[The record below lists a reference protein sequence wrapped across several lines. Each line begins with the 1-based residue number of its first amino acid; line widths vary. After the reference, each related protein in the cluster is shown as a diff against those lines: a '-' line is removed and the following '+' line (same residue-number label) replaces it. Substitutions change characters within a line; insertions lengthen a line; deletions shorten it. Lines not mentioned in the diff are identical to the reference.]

1 MGLDVGRIVN
11 QPFKKD
17 SESMREY
24 IAKFIYQYGMVLP
37 IPSRNKRVF
46 ISSLTKNLSLVLYS
60 TT

>member
-11 QPFKKD
+11 QLFKKD

-37 IPSRNKRVF
+37 IPSRNKGC
-46 ISSLTKNLSLVLYS
+46 LVLH
-60 TT
+60 